1 MCRGNVCGGPSALL
15 LSPGWLA
22 GPECAEHTPGTS
34 CTLSTF
40 PRRPQTGED
49 EASEASWC
57 GTPEQG
63 SGGPGHVATGSIL
76 AWTQGP
82 THSRGDRRGSSA
94 AAPLP
99 ARLVSRH
106 SEERSSAGA
115 WVLPSEAVQSLRE
128 ERAGWREG
136 ASPQVRRAVRGR
148 VRTPRSGAGSSLSPF
163 KNNTGGFPYWGA
175 QESLSPT
182 QGQGVWG
189 SGHLPTRA
197 SSGGEHAAV
206 MGSTQRWQGAP
217 SGDGEGAPGV
227 AGSTQL

>member
-1 MCRGNVCGGPSALL
+1 MCRGNVHGGRSALL

-40 PRRPQTGED
+40 PWRPQTEEEG

-99 ARLVSRH
+99 TRLVSQH
-106 SEERSSAGA
+106 SEGRSSAGA
-115 WVLPSEAVQSLRE
+115 WVSPSEAVQSLRE

-136 ASPQVRRAVRGR
+136 ASPQVSKAVRGG
-148 VRTPRSGAGSSLSPF
+148 VRTRRSGAGSSLSPF
-163 KNNTGGFPYWGA
+163 KNNMGGFPYWGA

-182 QGQGVWG
+182 QGQRVWG

-197 SSGGEHAAV
+197 SSGGEHAAM
-206 MGSTQRWQGAP
+206 MGSTRGGGEHPGA
-217 SGDGEGAPGV
+217 
-227 AGSTQL
+227 AGSTQQ